1 MRAGGCGT
9 GRGGAGVVSRTGAR
23 VVATMCGAGGAG
35 GGAGTLVRTTELV
48 AGTVIELPVM
58 AVLTG
63 AELLVTVVVTAAGP
77 GGLPALAG
85 PEAAI
90 RPR

>member
-1 MRAGGCGT
+1 VA
-9 GRGGAGVVSRTGAR
+9 AVVSRTGAR
-23 VVATMCGAGGAG
+23 VVATTCGAG
-35 GGAGTLVRTTELV
+35 GGADALVRTTELV
-48 AGTVIELPVM
+48 VEP
-58 AVLTG
+58 AVTDVLDLVG
-63 AELLVTVVVTAAGP
+63 AELLVTVAVAVMAAGS